1 MLKEFA
7 DQSTIHGL
15 HYVSNVKRHWTERLF
30 WFICCILSWYGSA
43 VLMMNSW
50 EAYQTNAISFVVE
63 TSSLEFQTTFPA
75 VSVCEVNNVANIQ
88 KLANKIFG
96 DNRNFNLDEIVKE
109 ITYFKGTSYYIN
121 EFCMTGQYNCPKSN
135 FSKLAISTRSTCDE
149 VFLNCTWNNVRDF
162 DCCKHFILTETELGI
177 CYTLTMEN
185 ESPDSDDFIDM
196 YSNRETGPSNLRIKL
211 LSPSQV
217 FIHSVVDVPYYNTIS
232 TDILQATMGI
242 YKQFKFVIKDIENED
257 EVRFV
262 GISQRRCRFP
272 LENYLDVSS
281 KYSYSSC
288 IVNCRR
294 QKQLEMCNCTSHLM
308 PNSSMYGITIELS
321 EQCDING
328 LVCLNTHYAELSV
341 LKKKK
346 SKRPGLECYCVP
358 SCIEAE
364 ISVITVESFMYVN
377 RLRISKIK
385 CKIIKFFRTNENE
398 SVIQLMMD
406 RLPAERL
413 KRNVV
418 RGRLDVLVSL
428 GGSVALFVGASIL
441 SFLEIIYY
449 FIIRM
454 RNVKMPN
461 LKKPKTS
468 KCELKMK

>member
-15 HYVSNVKRHWTERLF
+15 HYVSNDKCHWTERLF
-30 WFICCILSWYGSA
+30 WLICCILSWFGSA
-43 VLMMNSW
+43 LLMMNSW
-50 EAYQTNAISFVVE
+50 DAYQTNAISFVVE

-75 VSVCEVNNVANIQ
+75 VSVCETNNIVNIQ

-121 EFCMTGQYNCPKSN
+121 EFCMTGQYNCPKNN
-135 FSKLAISTRSTCDE
+135 FSKIAMSTRSTCNE
-149 VFLNCTWNNVRDF
+149 VFLNCTWNNNHHF
-162 DCCKHFILTETELGI
+162 DCCKHFVLTETELGI

-185 ESPDSDDFIDM
+185 ESPDSDDFINM
-196 YSNRETGPSNLRIKL
+196 YSNRETGPGNLLIKL
-211 LSPSQV
+211 SSPSQV

-232 TDILQATMGI
+232 TDILHAMMGI
-242 YKQFKFVIKDIENED
+242 FKQYKFVIKDIENED
-257 EVRFV
+257 EVKFV

-272 LENYLDVSS
+272 FENYLKVSS

-308 PNSSMYGITIELS
+308 PNSKAS

-328 LVCLNTHYAELSV
+328 LICLNTHYAELSV

-346 SKRPGLECYCVP
+346 SKRPGLECECVP

-364 ISVITVESFMYVN
+364 INVITVESF
-377 RLRISKIK
+377 I
-385 CKIIKFFRTNENE
+385 TNENE
-398 SVIQLMMD
+398 SIIQLMMD

-454 RNVKMPN
+454 RNVKIPK
-461 LKKPKTS
+461 LKRPKTS
-468 KCELKMK
+468 KCEFKMK

>member
-1 MLKEFA
+1 MILKEFA

-15 HYVSNVKRHWTERLF
+15 HYVSNVKCHWTERLF
-30 WFICCILSWYGSA
+30 WLICCILSWFGSA
-43 VLMMNSW
+43 LLMMNSW

-75 VSVCEVNNVANIQ
+75 VSVCEMNNVANIQ

-96 DNRNFNLDEIVKE
+96 NNRNFNLDEIVKE

-121 EFCMTGQYNCPKSN
+121 EFCMTGQYNCPKNN
-135 FSKLAISTRSTCDE
+135 FSKIAMSTRSTCDE
-149 VFLNCTWNNVRDF
+149 VFLNCTWNDNREF
-162 DCCKHFILTETELGI
+162 DCCKHFVLTETELGI

-185 ESPDSDDFIDM
+185 ESPDSDDYINM
-196 YSNRETGPSNLRIKL
+196 YSNRGTGPSNLLIKL
-211 LSPSQV
+211 SSPSQV

-232 TDILQATMGI
+232 TDILPAMMGI
-242 YKQFKFVIKDIENED
+242 FKQYKFVIKDIENED
-257 EVRFV
+257 EVKFV
-262 GISQRRCRFP
+262 GITQRRCRFP
-272 LENYLDVSS
+272 LENELVVSS

-288 IVNCRR
+288 IVDCRR
-294 QKQLEMCNCTSHLM
+294 RKQLEMCNCTSHLM
-308 PNSSMYGITIELS
+308 PNSKAN

-328 LVCLNTHYAELSV
+328 LICLNTHYAELSV

-346 SKRPGLECYCVP
+346 SKRPGLECHCVP

-364 ISVITVESFMYVN
+364 INVITVESF
-377 RLRISKIK
+377 I
-385 CKIIKFFRTNENE
+385 TNENE
-398 SVIQLMMD
+398 SIIQLMMD

-454 RNVKMPN
+454 RNVKIPN
-461 LKKPKTS
+461 LKRSKTS
-468 KCELKMK
+468 KLEFKIK

>member
-30 WFICCILSWYGSA
+30 WFICCTLSWFGSA
-43 VLMMNSW
+43 LLMMNSW

-75 VSVCEVNNVANIQ
+75 VSVCEMNNIANIQ

-121 EFCMTGQYNCPKSN
+121 EFCITGQYNCPKNN
-135 FSKLAISTRSTCDE
+135 FSKIAISTRSTCDE
-149 VFLNCTWNNVRDF
+149 VFLNCTWNNLRDF

-185 ESPDSDDFIDM
+185 ESPNSDDFIDM

-211 LSPSQV
+211 SSPSQVIAVYIIYPILLHVYCIQV

-242 YKQFKFVIKDIENED
+242 HKQFKFVIKDIENED

-308 PNSSMYGITIELS
+308 PNSKLS

-328 LVCLNTHYAELSV
+328 LICLNTHYAELSV

-346 SKRPGLECYCVP
+346 SKRPGLECDCVP

-364 ISVITVESFMYVN
+364 INVITVESF
-377 RLRISKIK
+377 I
-385 CKIIKFFRTNENE
+385 TNENE

-454 RNVKMPN
+454 RNVKIPN
-461 LKKPKTS
+461 LKKPKKS
-468 KCELKMK
+468 KCDFKMK